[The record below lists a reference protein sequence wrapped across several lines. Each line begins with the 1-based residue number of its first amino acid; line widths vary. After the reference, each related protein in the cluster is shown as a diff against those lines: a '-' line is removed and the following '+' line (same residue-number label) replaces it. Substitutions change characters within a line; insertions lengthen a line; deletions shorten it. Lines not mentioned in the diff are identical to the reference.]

1 MTDLNRFKLE
11 NLFSVTGQ
19 TVLITGGGSGIG
31 RTLTTAFIANNAKVI
46 IVGRRLDVLEDT
58 AKEIGG
64 DIICVQG
71 DVSTKE
77 GAEAAMRKV
86 EEKVECV
93 DTIVNCAG
101 ISIPL
106 KTPADQVSNPD
117 MIHETLSGVENED
130 WIKTHQVNV
139 NGPYY
144 VTVSAIPL
152 LQKSQNPNMIM
163 ISSVAGL
170 VPQRGNNTFTYGV
183 SKAGTIHLSSMLAG
197 RLHPL
202 KIRVNCICPG
212 IFPSEMTSTKDEN
225 GNIILGDMGTKA
237 VKRNTTG
244 RPGLP
249 EEIAAPIL
257 LLASKGGMYM
267 NDTCIN
273 VDGGRWLVMKG
284 IYDGYRLPDDSY
296 ID

>member
-1 MTDLNRFKLE
+1 MSDLNRFRIE
-11 NLFSVTGQ
+11 NLFTVAGQ

-31 RTLTTAFIANNAKVI
+31 RSLTSAFIANGAKVI
-46 IVGRRLDVLEDT
+46 I
-58 AKEIGG
+58 
-64 DIICVQG
+64 G

-77 GAEAAMRKV
+77 GAEAVFKQV
-86 EEKVECV
+86 SEKVDSL
-93 DTIVNCAG
+93 DTVINCAG
-101 ISIPL
+101 ISIL
-106 KTPADQVSNPD
+106 FNTPSHEVSDPEKVHD
-117 MIHETLSGVENED
+117 TLASVENED
-130 WIKTHQVNV
+130 WVKTHQVNV

-144 VTVSAIPL
+144 VSVAAIPL
-152 LQKSQNPNMIM
+152 LRKSSNPNIIM

-183 SKAGTIHLSSMLAG
+183 SKAGVIHLSSMLAG

-202 KIRVNCICPG
+202 KIRVNCLCPG

-237 VKRNTTG
+237 VKRSTMG

-273 VDGGRWLVMKG
+273 VDGGRYLVMKG

>member
-1 MTDLNRFKLE
+1 MTDLNRFKLDS
-11 NLFSVTGQ
+11 LFSVAGQ

-31 RTLTTAFIANNAKVI
+31 RSLTTAFAVNGA
-46 IVGRRLDVLEDT
+46 R
-58 AKEIGG
+58 
-64 DIICVQG
+64 G
-71 DVSTKE
+71 DVSTKA
-77 GAEAAMRKV
+77 GTEAVIKQV
-86 EEKVECV
+86 EEKVSRL
-93 DTIVNCAG
+93 DTLINCAG
-101 ISIPL
+101 ISVL
-106 KTPADQVSNPD
+106 FKTPAHQVSDP
-117 MIHETLSGVENED
+117 ETVYPTLSSVEDED
-130 WIKTHQVNV
+130 WIKSHQVNV

-144 VTVSAIPL
+144 MSVSAIPL
-152 LQKSQNPNMIM
+152 LRKSQNPNVVM

-170 VPQRGNNTFTYGV
+170 APQRGNNTFTYGV

-212 IFPSEMTSTKDEN
+212 IFPSEMTATRDKD
-225 GNIILGDMGTKA
+225 GNILLGDMGTKA
-237 VKRNTTG
+237 VKRCTMG